1 MDLPL
6 VRIAIQF
13 EQDIPLARQRVQ
25 QVANLAG
32 FSVADSTRLV
42 TSLSEIARNALK
54 HGESAFVDVA
64 VVSEKQRQYLQA
76 VITDAGP
83 GIPNLDEVLAAAVEG
98 ASDMALGIR
107 GARRLVDRFHIESD
121 AERGTVVTLAKR
133 LPKGGPYVTADHV
146 KRWVDQLKKETPK
159 SVYEMLQAQNQELG
173 VVLGEL
179 KKAKEEAEDAA
190 RTKSEFL
197 ANMSHEIRTPLNA
210 VIGMTGLLLDTK
222 LPPDQRDYV
231 ETIRSSGDALLGV
244 INDILDFSKIDAD
257 KLDLE
262 EVPVDLRDCIE
273 ESLDLVAQ
281 KAAEKELDLGYLIDE
296 DCPAAIIG
304 DHTRL
309 RQIIMNLLGN
319 AVKFTHEGQIS
330 VRVGCEHLADD
341 LYEVAFRVEDTGIG
355 IPPDRLEVLFQ
366 AFSQV
371 DTSTTRHYGGTGLGL
386 AISKRL
392 AEMMGGRIWVESSG
406 VAGEGSTFAFTIRG
420 EKTKPRDRSHL
431 ITEQEDLRDKRVLIV
446 DDVPINR
453 QILDKQTRIWGMRST
468 VVDSGQAALALIEA
482 GEPYDMAIVDMQM
495 PGMDGVQ
502 LAQAIRWHRT
512 PEDLPL
518 MLLTSMGA
526 PKRDQAQLF
535 AVSLVKPIKAD
546 VLHRNLKQALGGQRV
561 AATADAATSG
571 EMLDSDMGKRHP
583 LRLLLTE
590 DHVVNQKVALL
601 ILERL
606 GYRADVAANGLE
618 AVDAVQRQIYDVVL
632 MDVQMPE
639 MDGITATGRIR
650 EIFGDAWR
658 PRIVAMTAGALKEDQ
673 DRCKAAGMDDYVSKP
688 IQVTEL
694 VAALERSA
702 RLPDADAPSRVWA
715 AVPKKVRSP
724 TYESLPRAA
733 AMGES
738 AVGGPPPSV
747 DDPADSA
754 APGAAALSEA
764 ETNEL
769 DADVTK
775 GLQMLRSTGGQGLL
789 DELAGIY
796 LEDAPGM
803 VSAIREAVDTSD
815 ARALHQAAHGLKG
828 CSATLGLGLVAG
840 VCFELEKAGRTGTT
854 EGSADALDRLQVRY
868 DHVVGLL
875 RAELEKT

>member
-1 MDLPL
+1 MDLSI

-25 QVANLAG
+25 QVAKLAG
-32 FSVADSTRLV
+32 FSVADTTRLV

-54 HGESAFVDVA
+54 HGGSAFVDVA
-64 VVSEKQRQYLQA
+64 VVSITQRQYLQA
-76 VITDAGP
+76 VVTDTGP
-83 GIPNLDEVLAAAVEG
+83 GISNLEQVLDAVDEGVSRSAMG
-98 ASDMALGIR
+98 MR
-107 GARRLVDRFHIESD
+107 GARRLVDRFHIDSTVGK
-121 AERGTVVTLAKR
+121 GTIVTLAKR
-133 LPKGGPYVTADHV
+133 LPRDSPYVTPDHV
-146 KRWVDQLKKETPK
+146 RGWVEQLQKETPK

-179 KKAKEEAEDAA
+179 KLAKEAAEQAA

-210 VIGMTGLLLDTK
+210 VIGMTGLLLDTE

-296 DCPAAIIG
+296 GCPAALIG

-309 RQIIMNLLGN
+309 RQILVNLVGN
-319 AVKFTHEGQIS
+319 AVKFTHQGQIS
-330 VRVGCEHLADD
+330 VHLGYQKLTDE
-341 LYEVAFRVEDTGIG
+341 LYEVEFRVQDTGIG
-355 IPPDRLEVLFQ
+355 VPADRLEVLFH

-371 DTSTTRHYGGTGLGL
+371 DTSTTRNYGGTGLGL

-392 AEMMGGRIWVESSG
+392 SEMMGGRIWVESSG

-420 EKTKPRDRSHL
+420 EKTTPRDRTHL
-431 ITEQEDLRDKRVLIV
+431 STEQEDLRGKRVLIV
-446 DDVPINR
+446 DDVSINR
-453 QILDKQTRIWGMRST
+453 QILEKQTRIWGMASS
-468 VVDSGQAALALIEA
+468 VVESGPAALALIEA
-482 GEPYDMAIVDMQM
+482 GEHYDVAIVDMQM

-502 LAQAIRWHRT
+502 LAEAIRHHRT
-512 PEDLPL
+512 AVEMPL

-526 PKRDQAQLF
+526 PNRDQAQLF

-546 VLHRNLKQALGGQRV
+546 VLHRNLQQALGGIRDQASNQR
-561 AATADAATSG
+561 ASQG
-571 EMLDSDMGKRHP
+571 ELFDSEMGKRHP

-601 ILERL
+601 LLGRL
-606 GYRADVAANGLE
+606 GYRADLAANGLE

-639 MDGITATGRIR
+639 MDGLTATGRIR
-650 EIFGDAWR
+650 EIFGDEWR
-658 PRIVAMTAGALKEDQ
+658 PRIIAMTAGALQEDQ
-673 DRCKAAGMDDYVSKP
+673 ERCRKAGMDDYVSKP
-688 IQVTEL
+688 IQVAEL
-694 VAALERSA
+694 VAALERSH
-702 RLPDADAPSRVWA
+702 RLPDAEAPSGVWA
-715 AVPKKVRSP
+715 VVPKKLRPATYKSLPKPELTSP
-724 TYESLPRAA
+724 TTAE
-733 AMGES
+733 
-738 AVGGPPPSV
+738 
-747 DDPADSA
+747 DPADK
-754 APGAAALSEA
+754 APAGAALSANEKA
-764 ETNEL
+764 EL
-769 DADVTK
+769 DAEVTQ
-775 GLQMLRSTGGQGLL
+775 GLEMLRSMGGQGLL
-789 DELAGIY
+789 TELLGIY

-803 VSAIREAVDTSD
+803 LASILEAVGRAD
-815 ARALHQAAHGLKG
+815 ASALERAAHGLKG
-828 CSATLGLGLVAG
+828 CSANLGLGLLAK
-840 VCFELEKAGRTGTT
+840 VCFELEEAGRAGNTA
-854 EGSADALDRLQVRY
+854 GSSESFARLQVRY
-868 DHVVGLL
+868 EHIVKRL
-875 RAELEKT
+875 ELELKMS

>member
-1 MDLPL
+1 MELPI

-25 QVANLAG
+25 QVAKLAG
-32 FSVADSTRLV
+32 FSVPDTTRLV

-54 HGESAFVDVA
+54 HGESAFVDVV
-64 VVSEKQRQYLQA
+64 VVSEAQRQYLQA
-76 VITDAGP
+76 VITDSGP
-83 GIPNLDEVLAAAVEG
+83 GIANLDKVLASADDGDTNSA
-98 ASDMALGIR
+98 MGIR
-107 GARRLVDRFHIESD
+107 GARRLVDRFLIESKPGK
-121 AERGTVVTLAKR
+121 GTKVTVAKR
-133 LPKGGPYVTADHV
+133 VPQNIAYITAEHV
-146 KRWVDQLKKETPK
+146 KGWVIQLQKETPK
-159 SVYEMLQAQNQELG
+159 SVYEMLQSQNQELG
-173 VVLGEL
+173 VVLEEL
-179 KKAKEEAEDAA
+179 KRAKEEAEDAA

-197 ANMSHEIRTPLNA
+197 ANMSHEIRTPMNA
-210 VIGMTGLLLDTK
+210 VIGMTGLLLDTD

-296 DCPAAIIG
+296 GCPAAILG

-309 RQIIMNLLGN
+309 RQILVNLVGN

-330 VRVGCEHLADD
+330 VHLGYQNLPDD
-341 LYEVAFRVEDTGIG
+341 HYEVEFQVKDTGIG
-355 IPPDRLEVLFQ
+355 IPPDRLEVLFE

-392 AEMMGGRIWVESSG
+392 CGMMGGRIWVESSG

-420 EKTKPRDRSHL
+420 EKTTPRDRSHL
-431 ITEQEDLRDKRVLIV
+431 NTEQEDLRGKHVLIV
-446 DDVPINR
+446 DDMPINR
-453 QILDKQTRIWGMRST
+453 QILVKQTRIWGMRST
-468 VVDSGQAALALIEA
+468 VVESGSAALALVEA
-482 GEPYDMAIVDMQM
+482 DERYDVAIVDMQM

-502 LAQAIRWHRT
+502 LAKAIRQHRT
-512 PEDLPL
+512 PEELPL

-526 PKRDQAQLF
+526 PNRDQALLF

-546 VLHRNLKQALGGQRV
+546 VLHRNLQQALGGPRLGV
-561 AATADAATSG
+561 DPHKGSG
-571 EMLDSDMGKRHP
+571 EEIFDSEMGKRHP

-601 ILERL
+601 LLGRL

-639 MDGITATGRIR
+639 MDGLTATGRIR
-650 EIFGDAWR
+650 EIFGDEWR

-673 DRCKAAGMDDYVSKP
+673 DRCRAAGMDDYVTKP
-688 IQVTEL
+688 IQVAEL
-694 VAALERSA
+694 VLALERSE
-702 RLPDADAPSRVWA
+702 RLPDADAPSGVWA
-715 AVPKKVRSP
+715 VVPKKGRPSTYTTLPKAEAMAASP
-724 TYESLPRAA
+724 AIDAHPAAEDAPDEGRAVAPLSAEEMA
-733 AMGES
+733 A
-738 AVGGPPPSV
+738 
-747 DDPADSA
+747 
-754 APGAAALSEA
+754 
-764 ETNEL
+764 L
-769 DADVTK
+769 DADVAQ
-775 GLQMLRSTGGQGLL
+775 GLDSLRSMGGQDLL
-789 DELAGIY
+789 NELMGIY
-796 LEDAPGM
+796 LEDTPEM
-803 VSAIREAVDTSD
+803 VDAIRKAVEGAD
-815 ARALHQAAHGLKG
+815 ALALQQSAHGLKG
-828 CSATLGLGLVAG
+828 CSANLGLNLLAKC
-840 VCFELEKAGRTGTT
+840 CFELEEAGQQGSTSGTA
-854 EGSADALDRLQVRY
+854 ESLDRLCVRY
-868 DHVVGLL
+868 DHVVGLIQT
-875 RAELEKT
+875 ELKRK